1 MAVLVARFL
10 MKRLPKKYSFVL
22 WGIVAVRMLFDLR
35 ISSVL
40 SLFNLFPVS
49 DGESQPLL
57 KDYQMSRIM
66 PLPVGLWWEMFI
78 H

>member
-1 MAVLVARFL
+1 